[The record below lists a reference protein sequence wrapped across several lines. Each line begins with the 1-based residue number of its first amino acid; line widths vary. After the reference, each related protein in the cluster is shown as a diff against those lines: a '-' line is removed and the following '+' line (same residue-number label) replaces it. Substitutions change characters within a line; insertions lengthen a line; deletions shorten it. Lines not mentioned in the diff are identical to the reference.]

1 METKQHLYFSAKAK
15 SIFCAWLSNREKWDR
30 ISFYYKSNGK
40 YLGSIYAANTTTY
53 NISEKLKDLP
63 SAEKLKVQFE
73 TVQKSNLSGDYL
85 KKT

>member
-1 METKQHLYFSAKAK
+1 METKQHLYFSASTK
-15 SIFCAWLSNREKWDR
+15 SKFCAWLSNREKWDR

-40 YLGSIYAANTTTY
+40 YLGSIYAGNTTTY

-73 TVQKSNLSGDYL
+73 TVQK
-85 KKT
+85 K

>member
-15 SIFCAWLSNREKWDR
+15 SIFCAWLSKREKLDR

-40 YLGSIYAANTTTY
+40 YIGSIYAKDTTIH

-73 TVQKSNLSGDYL
+73 TIQK
-85 KKT
+85 K

>member
-15 SIFCAWLSNREKWDR
+15 AIFCTWLSNREKLDR

-40 YLGSIYAANTTTY
+40 YLGSIYAKDTTTY

-73 TVQKSNLSGDYL
+73 TVQK
-85 KKT
+85 K

>member
-15 SIFCAWLSNREKWDR
+15 SIFCAWLSNRNDLDR

-40 YLGSIYAANTTTY
+40 YIGSIYAANTTTY
-53 NISEKLKDLP
+53 NISEKLKDLS

-73 TVQKSNLSGDYL
+73 TIQK
-85 KKT
+85 K

>member
-1 METKQHLYFSAKAK
+1 METKQHLYFSAATK
-15 SIFCAWLSNREKWDR
+15 SKFCAWLSNRNDLDR

-40 YLGSIYAANTTTY
+40 YIGSIYAKDTTIN

-73 TVQKSNLSGDYL
+73 TIQEK
-85 KKT
+85 

>member
-15 SIFCAWLSNREKWDR
+15 SKFCAWLSNRNDLDR

-40 YLGSIYAANTTTY
+40 YIGSIYAANTTTY
-53 NISEKLKDLP
+53 NISEKLKDLS

-73 TVQKSNLSGDYL
+73 TIQK
-85 KKT
+85 K

>member
-1 METKQHLYFSAKAK
+1 METKQHLYFSKK
-15 SIFCAWLSNREKWDR
+15 TKLMFCEWLSNREKLDR

-40 YLGSIYAANTTTY
+40 YIGSIYAKDTTIH

-73 TVQKSNLSGDYL
+73 TIQEK
-85 KKT
+85 

>member
-1 METKQHLYFSAKAK
+1 METKQHLYFSTKAKAK
-15 SIFCAWLSNREKWDR
+15 FCAWLCNRNGLDR

-40 YLGSIYAANTTTY
+40 YVGSIYAKDTTIY

-73 TVQKSNLSGDYL
+73 TIEEK
-85 KKT
+85 